1 MAAREKRL
9 NGLNED
15 KLQYNPDELL
25 KDADFLAKKND
36 GAGASAEA
44 WRQSGWFA
52 VANPFRTYR
61 VLREAGF
68 SRPVAFL
75 LLMFVYGLVIVV
87 EIVLLRIGFM
97 FVDVET
103 LAQLKSDVG
112 MGDGSDVG
120 MGALPDLTGTPGHG
134 HGQEL

>member
-15 KLQYNPDELL
+15 KLKYSPDDLMRN
-25 KDADFLAKKND
+25 ADFLTVKQKS
-36 GAGASAEA
+36 AGGGGSAEE

-68 SRPVAFL
+68 SRIVAFL

-87 EIVLLRIGFM
+87 EILLLRIGFM
-97 FVDVET
+97 FVDVDT
-103 LAQLKSDVG
+103 LAQMRSDVG
-112 MGDGSDVG
+112 MSNDVG
-120 MGALPDLTGTPGHG
+120 AVPDFGGTPGHG